1 MEYIKIADGINGLFI
16 NNNRFSTTHIS
27 VNLYLPLK
35 KESIAVNALLPYVL
49 SSCCAEYPDFSALNL
64 RLNELYGAEVG
75 GIADKIGDV
84 QVLRF
89 LSFTVN
95 NDLVPDKIKVVEQ
108 ACSLLLSMIFEPS
121 VLNDAFLDA
130 DVEREKRLTLEK
142 IEGLINDKR
151 SYAINRIISEMYA
164 NEAFGELKTGRTVNK
179 KKRTKKGASITK

>member
-75 GIADKIGDV
+75 GIVDKIGDT
-84 QVLRF
+84 QVLKF
-89 LSFTVN
+89 FSFSVN
-95 NDLVPDKIKVVEQ
+95 DELIPD
-108 ACSLLLSMIFEPS
+108 
-121 VLNDAFLDA
+121 
-130 DVEREKRLTLEK
+130 
-142 IEGLINDKR
+142 
-151 SYAINRIISEMYA
+151 AINLTEETI
-164 NEAFGELKTGRTVNK
+164 
-179 KKRTKKGASITK
+179 